1 MCACLWVYAVCAC
14 LWRPNRSVV
23 FPGAGKISSSEALD
37 AGARRATQAFW
48 ENRRFFLATE
58 PSPRFHYASG
68 YIDANMN
75 GRLISIVFFLLSIF
89 IRGIDENYISQDVQN
104 VMHSEYL

>member
-1 MCACLWVYAVCAC
+1 M
-14 LWRPNRSVV
+14 
-23 FPGAGKISSSEALD
+23 ISNSESFD
-37 AGARRATQAFW
+37 VGTRKATQAFW

-58 PSPRFHYASG
+58 PSPCFHYASG

-75 GRLISIVFFLLSIF
+75 GRLIYFVFFMLSIF
-89 IRGIDENYISQDVQN
+89 IQGIDENYISQDVQN